1 MYAFLNKYGQAL
13 AFGIGVLV
21 TLIFLGSI
29 FSMPEEQMTMLL
41 DENAGVE
48 KYETSAFDFGL
59 YGSVILTVIA
69 FIIAVVFGIGQL
81 ASDPK
86 GSIKGL
92 IGLAVLLVICFVSY
106 SVANN
111 DLGQESAEIQRAV
124 EKFNTDQG
132 ADFDGG
138 TLKLVSGS
146 IIASLVLI
154 GISILTLIVFG
165 IRSIFK

>member
-21 TLIFLGSI
+21 TLIFLVSI
-29 FSMPEEQMTMLL
+29 FTMPATQMDMLL

-48 KYETSAFDFGL
+48 KYATTAFDFGL
-59 YGSVILTVIA
+59 YGSIFMTFIA
-69 FIIAVVFGIGQL
+69 FIIALVFGVGQL
-81 ASDPK
+81 ASNPK

-92 IGLAVLLVICFVSY
+92 IGFAALLAVVFISY
-106 SVANN
+106 SVANS
-111 DLGQESAEIQRAV
+111 DVSQESAAIQHSI

-138 TLKLVSGS
+138 TLQFVSGS
-146 IIASLVLI
+146 IIASVVLI
-154 GISILTLIVFG
+154 GLSILSLIVFG

>member
-13 AFGIGVLV
+13 AFGVGVLV
-21 TLIFLGSI
+21 TLIFLVSI
-29 FSMPEEQMTMLL
+29 FSAPEAEMESWLS
-41 DENAGVE
+41 ESAGAD
-48 KYETSAFDFGL
+48 KYNTSAFDFGL
-59 YGSVILTVIA
+59 YGSIFLTIIA
-69 FIIAVVFGIGQL
+69 FIIALVFGIGQL

-86 GSIKGL
+86 GSVKGL
-92 IGLAVLLVICFVSY
+92 IGLAVLLVICFISY

-111 DLGQESAEIQRAV
+111 DLSQESAAIQHSV
-124 EKFNTDQG
+124 DKFNTDQG

-146 IIASLVLI
+146 IIASVALI
-154 GISILTLIVFG
+154 GISILSLIVFG

>member
-13 AFGIGVLV
+13 AFGVGVLV
-21 TLIFLGSI
+21 TLIFLVSI
-29 FSMPEEQMTMLL
+29 FTMPGEQMDMLL
-41 DENAGVE
+41 DENAGDE
-48 KYETSAFDFGL
+48 KYATTAFDFGL
-59 YGSVILTVIA
+59 YGSIFLTVIA
-69 FIIAVVFGIGQL
+69 FIIALVFGISQL

-86 GSIKGL
+86 GSVKGL
-92 IGLAVLLVICFVSY
+92 IGLAALLVICFISY

-111 DLGQESAEIQRAV
+111 DLTQESQAIQYSV

-132 ADFDGG
+132 ANFDGG

-146 IIASLVLI
+146 IIASVVLI
-154 GISILTLIVFG
+154 GLSILSLIVFG